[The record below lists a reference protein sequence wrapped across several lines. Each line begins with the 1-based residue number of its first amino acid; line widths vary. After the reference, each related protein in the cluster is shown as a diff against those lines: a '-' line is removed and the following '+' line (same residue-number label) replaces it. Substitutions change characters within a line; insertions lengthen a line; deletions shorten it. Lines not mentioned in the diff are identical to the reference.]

1 MSKLQVGVIGV
12 GFWGRNH
19 ARVFHELPNAE
30 LKAVCDVNKERV
42 RELVKKYSINGYT
55 DSQELLKRE
64 DVDAVSICTWSTALA
79 KEAVKSLN
87 AGKHVFIEKPMA
99 INVEEAENVVKL
111 AEKNG
116 LYLMVGFIER
126 FNPGVEKL
134 KSLLE
139 KGEAGSVV
147 STLSRRVSRWP
158 ERIGDVGIVKD
169 TAIHELDMLCYLLN
183 DLPKTVYAR
192 VGSLRHRTFEDYA
205 QIIMGFEN
213 GVTALV
219 ETNWLTPYKVRRLIV
234 TGSEAIL
241 SLDYITQKVTIE
253 KSGKRKNLPHRW
265 REPLMLE
272 LEHFVSCILN
282 KDELRTTGYDG
293 LRALKIAEAVLES
306 SRKNE
311 VVKTEM
317 T

>member
-134 KSLLE
+134 
-139 KGEAGSVV
+139 
-147 STLSRRVSRWP
+147 
-158 ERIGDVGIVKD
+158 
-169 TAIHELDMLCYLLN
+169 
-183 DLPKTVYAR
+183 
-192 VGSLRHRTFEDYA
+192 
-205 QIIMGFEN
+205 
-213 GVTALV
+213 
-219 ETNWLTPYKVRRLIV
+219 
-234 TGSEAIL
+234 
-241 SLDYITQKVTIE
+241 
-253 KSGKRKNLPHRW
+253 
-265 REPLMLE
+265 
-272 LEHFVSCILN
+272 
-282 KDELRTTGYDG
+282 
-293 LRALKIAEAVLES
+293 
-306 SRKNE
+306 
-311 VVKTEM
+311 
-317 T
+317 